1 MFKTENLYQ
10 NDDAWKNKK
19 LGNSNETIGSWGCL
33 LTSVTM
39 MLNGIGYDET
49 PATVNEKMKAKGGFQ
64 GAFFI
69 PSVLPYAFPN
79 IIYKDMEPCENF
91 PAPIARIDAA
101 VASGKPVILQVDW
114 NKQAGIQTHFVLVKE
129 KQGDDY
135 VLYDPYRYGGD
146 GPGKDVLLTQR
157 YKYNGQKLENE
168 ISAVLWFDAY
178 GIPPQPPEPK
188 KPVAIPADSIS
199 VYVAED
205 DLAFRDDPS
214 VGGYLLKRLE
224 GEVELKSLESA
235 ATTKSKLGVNG
246 QWLHAQDPE
255 GVQGYTA
262 AWYLSEVKG
271 APPPGSETTAAAT
284 PAATTTTTTAAATTT
299 AASTGSAANAPKSTK
314 PLPAGAMSLI
324 PTDNV
329 AFRTSTA
336 ISPETLI
343 RRIPV
348 TEKVISLEPS
358 DQTIKKI
365 GVMGEWLNV
374 RDETGVDG
382 YVAAWYVKY
391 ASGSTAATAE
401 AAAPAAPAAASNK
414 VKTTAQAVSFRS
426 EPKITAASLIRYLG
440 LGEELTIAEPG
451 GESKI
456 GSNTQWLK
464 VKDASGREG
473 YVAAWFV
480 AR

>member
-10 NDDAWKNKK
+10 NDDKWGSKK
-19 LGNSNETIGSWGCL
+19 LGNSNETIKGWGCL

-39 MLNGIGYDET
+39 MLNGIGYKET
-49 PATVNEKMKAKGGFQ
+49 PDTVNDKMKAKGGFQ

-79 IIYKDMEPCENF
+79 IIYKDMEPCETH
-91 PAPIARIDAA
+91 PAPISRIDAA
-101 VASGKPVILQVDW
+101 VAAGKPVIVQVDW
-114 NKQAGIQTHFVLVKE
+114 NKKAGIQTHFVLIKE
-129 KQGDDY
+129 KKGDDY
-135 VLYDPYRYGGD
+135 IIYDPYRYGGD
-146 GPGKDVLLTQR
+146 GPGKDVMLTDR
-157 YKYNGQKLENE
+157 YKYQGKKLESE
-168 ISAVLWFDAY
+168 ISAVLWFDAM
-178 GIPPQPPEPK
+178 GIPPQPPKPK
-188 KPVAIPADSIS
+188 TPTPVPADSIS

-224 GEVELKSLESA
+224 GETELKSLESA
-235 ATTKSKLGVNG
+235 DATRKKLGVMG

-255 GVQGYTA
+255 GKQGYTA
-262 AWYLSEVKG
+262 AWYLSDKKG
-271 APPPGSETTAAAT
+271 APPPDSTTT
-284 PAATTTTTTAAATTT
+284 STTTTTTPSTS
-299 AASTGSAANAPKSTK
+299 STGSAADTPESTK
-314 PLPAGAMSLI
+314 PLPPGALSLI

-329 AFRTSTA
+329 AFRTNTT

-343 RRIPV
+343 RRIPT

-358 DQTIKKI
+358 NQAIKKI

-374 RDETGVDG
+374 RDETGRDG
-382 YVAAWYVKY
+382 FVAAWYVKY
-391 ASGSTAATAE
+391 ESGSTAATTE
-401 AAAPAAPAAASNK
+401 ASTPPPAGASNK

-426 EPKITAASLIRYLG
+426 EPKITASTLIRYLA
-440 LGEELTIAEPG
+440 LNEELTIAEPG
-451 GESKI
+451 GEKKI
-456 GSNTQWLK
+456 GSNSQWLK
-464 VKDASGREG
+464 VKDAGGREG

>member
-10 NDDAWKNKK
+10 NDDRWTKTK
-19 LGNSNETIGSWGCL
+19 LGNSNETIGGWGCL

-39 MLNGIGYDET
+39 MLNGIGYNET
-49 PATVNEKMKAKGGFQ
+49 PETVNEKMKAKGGFQ

-91 PAPIARIDAA
+91 PAPISRIDAA
-101 VASGKPVILQVDW
+101 VAAGKPVILQVDW
-114 NKQAGIQTHFVLVKE
+114 NKKAGIQTHFVLVKE
-129 KQGDDY
+129 KSGDDY
-135 VLYDPYRYGGD
+135 ILYDPYKYPGD
-146 GPGKDVLLTQR
+146 SPDKDVLLTQR

-178 GIPPQPPEPK
+178 GIPAQPPK
-188 KPVAIPADSIS
+188 KKDPVPLPADSIS
-199 VYVAED
+199 VFVAED
-205 DLAFRDDPS
+205 DLAFRADPS

-235 ATTKSKLGVNG
+235 TTTKSKLGVNG

-262 AWYLSEVKG
+262 AWYLSETKG
-271 APPPGSETTAAAT
+271 ALPPGATATATTTTAAT
-284 PAATTTTTTAAATTT
+284 AATTTTAAATSS
-299 AASTGSAANAPKSTK
+299 ASTGASTPKSTK
-314 PLPAGAMSLI
+314 PLPAGALSLI

-329 AFRTSTA
+329 AFRTSSA
-336 ISPETLI
+336 ITPDTLI
-343 RRIPV
+343 RRIPT

-358 DQTIKKI
+358 ADTIKKI

-374 RDETGVDG
+374 RDETGRDG

-391 ASGSTAATAE
+391 ESGSTAATAE
-401 AAAPAAPAAASNK
+401 AAAPAVPAAATNK
-414 VKTTAQAVSFRS
+414 VKTTAQSVSFRS

-440 LGEELTIAEPG
+440 LNEELTIAEPG

-456 GSNTQWLK
+456 GSNKDWLK